1 MPTMRVPLFAQAFLD
16 GFTFGGLLSKGRPHS
31 PTSIFPERDHDG
43 SEADPECDREPD
55 PVFDSKRIEDPSG
68 S

>member
-16 GFTFGGLLSKGRPHS
+16 GFTFGGLLSNGRPHA
-31 PTSIFPERDHDG
+31 PTSFFPEEDESDFECDG
-43 SEADPECDREPD
+43 KTDPES
-55 PVFDSKRIEDPSG
+55 DSKPREERSG

>member
-1 MPTMRVPLFAQAFLD
+1 MRVPLYAQAFWD
-16 GFTFGGLLSKGRPHS
+16 GFTFGTLSKGRPHS
-31 PTSIFPERDHDG
+31 PTSIFPERDRDG
-43 SEADPECDREPD
+43 SEADPERDREPD